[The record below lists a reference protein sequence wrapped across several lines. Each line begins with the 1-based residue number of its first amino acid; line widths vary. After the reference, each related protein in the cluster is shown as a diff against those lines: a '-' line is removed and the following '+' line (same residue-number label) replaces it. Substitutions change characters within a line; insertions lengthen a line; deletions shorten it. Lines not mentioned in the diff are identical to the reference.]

1 MQSIAGSRDTG
12 DFPCPCN
19 QQKVKVLQPSLSK
32 IRQNNHNLHLP
43 LKAHHAKQI
52 WCPPARKQAISKI
65 ILFDHQNFTY
75 SLVFEPYVAQM
86 NLLTIVTKSYWRDTV
101 CENKTNT
108 SYKDSWELAEW

>member
-43 LKAHHAKQI
+43 LKAHRAKQI
-52 WCPPARKQAISKI
+52 WCPPARKQAISKT
-65 ILFDHQNFTY
+65 ILLDHQNFTH
-75 SLVFEPYVAQM
+75 SLVFEPHVAQI
-86 NLLTIVTKSYWRDTV
+86 NEHSDNRHKELLERYSLR
-101 CENKTNT
+101 EQNK
-108 SYKDSWELAEW
+108 YILQG